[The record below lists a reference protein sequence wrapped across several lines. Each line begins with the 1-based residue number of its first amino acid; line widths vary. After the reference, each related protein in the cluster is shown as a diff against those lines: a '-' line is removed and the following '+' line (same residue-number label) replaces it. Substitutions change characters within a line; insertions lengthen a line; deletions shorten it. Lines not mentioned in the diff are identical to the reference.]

1 MIRLP
6 ASLKAWGSTDFS
18 SVLKD
23 EIGRLD
29 ASCLPLQQGLTST
42 SYALDGMHSAMLLS
56 VTERPDCLQARVG
69 IFYSGILAGCS
80 CDGDPT
86 PVEPQNEYCEVLVSI
101 SKATAEASITLASE

>member
-6 ASLKAWGSTDFS
+6 ASLKAWGSADFS

-42 SYALDGMHSAMLLS
+42 SYALDGTHSAMLLS

-69 IFYSGILAGCS
+69 IFYSGIIF
-80 CDGDPT
+80 
-86 PVEPQNEYCEVLVSI
+86 LVVVVGGFVRRQARRSRRVV
-101 SKATAEASITLASE
+101 